1 MSKKKTKPKIEIDLS
16 MVESLAAQGLTNQQ
30 IADSLGISERT
41 LQNRKKDNAEFAEAI
56 KKGKAK
62 GIAVVTNALM
72 KKIKAGNVAAMIFFL
87 KTQGGWK
94 ENNQLEIEMKKEK
107 KLPTLAELF
116 GDETD
121 TD

>member
-72 KKIKAGNVAAMIFFL
+72 KKIKSGNVTAMIFFL

-94 ENNQLEIEMKKEK
+94 ENNQLEIEMTKEK
-107 KLPTLAELF
+107 KLTTLAELF

-121 TD
+121 PD

>member
-72 KKIKAGNVAAMIFFL
+72 KKIKSGNVTAMICFL

-121 TD
+121 PD

>member
-1 MSKKKTKPKIEIDLS
+1 MNKKKTKPKIEIDLS

-72 KKIKAGNVAAMIFFL
+72 KKIKSGNVTAMIFFL

-121 TD
+121 PD

>member
-62 GIAVVTNALM
+62 GIEVVTNALM
-72 KKIKAGNVAAMIFFL
+72 KKIKSGNVTAMIFFL

-121 TD
+121 PD

>member
-16 MVESLAAQGLTNQQ
+16 MVESLATQGLTNQQ

-72 KKIKAGNVAAMIFFL
+72 KKIKSGNVTAMIFFL

-121 TD
+121 PD

>member
-1 MSKKKTKPKIEIDLS
+1 MSKKKTKPKLEIDLS
-16 MVESLAAQGLTNQQ
+16 VVESLAAQGLTNQQ

-72 KKIKAGNVAAMIFFL
+72 KKIKSGNVTAMIFFL

-121 TD
+121 PD

>member
-62 GIAVVTNALM
+62 GIVVVTNALM
-72 KKIKAGNVAAMIFFL
+72 KKIKSGNVTAMIFFL

-121 TD
+121 PD